1 MICIGDSSCN
11 YGLPNKANWLQRLER
26 PRPVGAVREP
36 HGVPRSWMHRQGR
49 KPGPGSG
56 RLEPSP
62 LIACPGR
69 RFEALMENKQPSA
82 GPDVSLWGN

>member
-1 MICIGDSSCN
+1 
-11 YGLPNKANWLQRLER
+11 
-26 PRPVGAVREP
+26 
-36 HGVPRSWMHRQGR
+36 MHRQGR
-49 KPGPGSG
+49 KPGPGRG